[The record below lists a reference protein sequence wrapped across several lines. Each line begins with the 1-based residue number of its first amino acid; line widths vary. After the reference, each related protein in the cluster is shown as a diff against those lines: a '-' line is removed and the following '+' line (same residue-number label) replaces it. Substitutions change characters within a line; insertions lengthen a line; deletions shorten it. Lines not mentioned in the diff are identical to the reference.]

1 MFLSGGVVPATTKN
15 EYVAAGAYLEYLRK
29 DKKMSRQGLATH
41 FGTSRSQI
49 ERIEWGQQGTRA
61 PMWFQVAEYLEAS
74 IIHLARLLSKP
85 NIPKQEG
92 VDTAKWWLA
101 LTEEQRNTY
110 RALLKTDEGR
120 ESLLLMA
127 MDLSDDPILHAEAR
141 GYLASLQERR
151 RQQSTK
157 Q

>member
-1 MFLSGGVVPATTKN
+1 MPPVAKP

-29 DKKMSRQGLATH
+29 DKKISRQALAKH
-41 FGTSRSQI
+41 FETSRSQI
-49 ERIEWGQQGTRA
+49 ERIEWGQQGTRG

-74 IIHLARLLSKP
+74 IIHLGRLLSKP
-85 NIPKQEG
+85 GAPKQEG

-101 LTEEQRNTY
+101 LTPDQRDAY
-110 RALLKTDEGR
+110 RSLLKTDEGR
-120 ESLLLMA
+120 ESLLLIA
-127 MDLSDDPILHAEAR
+127 MDLSGDPELHAEAR
-141 GYLASLQERR
+141 GYLAALQERR